1 MPETATYGPLSGHL
15 ARPAA
20 GKAPGLIVIH
30 EWLGLDAGTRRMA
43 ERFAQA
49 GYLAF
54 APDLYHGQQAPPGD
68 VDAARALTGQ
78 YGPGAPAELAQAAA
92 ALRADPACT
101 GRVGAVGFCFGGRM
115 ALATALEA
123 PLDAVCTFYGG
134 GMQVLFDR
142 LGALRCPVLGLFG
155 EDDGSIPVGTIDEFK
170 RRLAGLAI
178 EHQVVIYPNAAH
190 AFMREG
196 DPRAYRPEAAADA
209 WQRALAFFG
218 RHLLGAG
225 ERAPA

>member
-1 MPETATYGPLSGHL
+1 MAATATFGPLSGHL

-20 GKAPGLIVIH
+20 ARAPGLIVIH

-43 ERFAQA
+43 DRFAEA

-54 APDLYHGQQAPPGD
+54 APDLYHGELAPVGD
-68 VDAARALTGQ
+68 VERCRALTAK
-78 YGPGAPAELAQAAA
+78 YGPGAPAEIAQAVAA
-92 ALRADPACT
+92 QRADPACT

-115 ALATALEA
+115 ALATAIET
-123 PLDAVCTFYGG
+123 PLDAVSTFYGG

-142 LGALRCPVLGLFG
+142 LPALRSPVLGLFG
-155 EDDGSIPVGTIDEFK
+155 EDDGSIPVGTIEEFK
-170 RRLAGLAI
+170 RRLADLGL
-178 EHQVVIYPNAAH
+178 EHQVIVYPNAAH

-209 WQRALAFFG
+209 WQKAIAFFG
-218 RHLLGAG
+218 QHLHEA
-225 ERAPA
+225 AA